1 MLTSPIFFL
10 FSARFLLLLI
20 IVIEG
25 SSAAEC
31 QTCPSQRDDRVSV
44 TKEQLDNDFEN
55 NGVFPWVEES
65 QGDVQWKIEN
75 KTSPWETK
83 NVAPQPL
90 DGGNYLRVHR
100 GKSFSSFGVAVLRS
114 PTFTLLPSDQID
126 FSFSFWIRSKWPQ
139 STNLEVIIHRG

>member
-1 MLTSPIFFL
+1 MLASPILLL
-10 FSARFLLLLI
+10 FSARFLLLL

-31 QTCPSQRDDRVSV
+31 QTCPTDDRVL
-44 TKEQLDNDFEN
+44 TKEQFIDNDFEN

-65 QGDVQWKIEN
+65 PDGVQWKIEN

-83 NVAPQPL
+83 NEAPQPI
-90 DGGNYLRVHR
+90 DGRNYLRVHR
-100 GKSFSSFGVAVLRS
+100 GQSFSSFGVAVLRS
-114 PTFTLLPSDQID
+114 PRFGFGLSDQID

-139 STNLEVIIHRG
+139 FTNLEVIIHLG

>member
-1 MLTSPIFFL
+1 MLASSILLL

-20 IVIEG
+20 VIEG

-31 QTCPSQRDDRVSV
+31 HTCPRDDRVLA
-44 TKEQLDNDFEN
+44 KEQFIYNDFEN

-65 QGDVQWKIEN
+65 PGGVQWKIEN

-83 NVAPQPL
+83 NEAPQPI
-90 DGGNYLRVHR
+90 DGRNYLRVHR
-100 GKSFSSFGVAVLRS
+100 GQSFSSFGVAVLRS
-114 PTFTLLPSDQID
+114 PRFGFGLSDQID

-139 STNLEVIIHRG
+139 FTNLEVIIHLG